1 VSHSAIIVSHSAIIA
16 IFGLLTCGV
25 FAGVAIS
32 DVAAALLAD
41 GVPYYRT
48 EGFWAR
54 VGFGALDP
62 DLPARVL
69 EYLGVE

>member
-1 VSHSAIIVSHSAIIA
+1 M
-16 IFGLLTCGV
+16 LRPQR
-25 FAGVAIS
+25 
-32 DVAAALLAD
+32 DQRALLED

-48 EGFWAR
+48 TGFWAQ
-54 VGFGALDP
+54 VGFRALDA

>member
-1 VSHSAIIVSHSAIIA
+1 V
-16 IFGLLTCGV
+16 C
-25 FAGVAIS
+25 AGCADCS
-32 DVAAALLAD
+32 GRERDQRALLAD
-41 GVPYYRT
+41 GVPYYRSS
-48 EGFWAR
+48 GFWAH